1 MREFTRTDRIGPEI
15 QRELVE
21 VLREEVRDP
30 RLKGITLQ
38 EVRVARDLSHAK
50 VFFTCFPVDEG
61 GKEQERLLNGRLSG
75 FLRSAL
81 SRRALLRT
89 VPQLHFVHDES
100 VLRGEHLSHL
110 IDEAV
115 AGQSD
120 EPQVDQEQEQEQD
133 ESDCGGDG
141 PAHGSGAV

>member
-1 MREFTRTDRIGPEI
+1 LRRG
-15 QRELVE
+15 LVE

-30 RLKGITLQ
+30 RLKGITVQ

-50 VFFTCFPVDEG
+50 VYFTCFPVDEG
-61 GKEQERLLNGRLSG
+61 GKEQERVLNGRLAG

-81 SRRALLRT
+81 SRRTLLRS

-100 VLRGEHLSHL
+100 VLHGEHLSHL
-110 IDEAV
+110 IDAAV

-120 EPQVDQEQEQEQD
+120 EPPE
-133 ESDCGGDG
+133 
-141 PAHGSGAV
+141 

>member
-1 MREFTRTDRIGPEI
+1 MREFARTDRIGPEL

-21 VLREEVRDP
+21 ILREEVRDP

-38 EVRVARDLSHAK
+38 EVRVTRDLSHAK

-61 GKEQERLLNGRLSG
+61 GQEQERLLNGRLAG

-81 SRRALLRT
+81 SRRALLRS

-100 VLRGEHLSHL
+100 VVRGEHLTHL

-115 AGQSD
+115 AGAHE
-120 EPQVDQEQEQEQD
+120 EPE
-133 ESDCGGDG
+133 G
-141 PAHGSGAV
+141 

>member
-1 MREFTRTDRIGPEI
+1 MREFARTDRVGSEL
-15 QRELVE
+15 RRGLVE

-30 RLKGITLQ
+30 RLKGITVQ

-50 VFFTCFPVDEG
+50 VYFTCFPVDEG
-61 GKEQERLLNGRLSG
+61 GKEQERVLNGRLAG

-81 SRRALLRT
+81 SRRTLLRS

-100 VLRGEHLSHL
+100 VLHGEHLSHL
-110 IDEAV
+110 IDAAV

-120 EPQVDQEQEQEQD
+120 EPPE
-133 ESDCGGDG
+133 
-141 PAHGSGAV
+141 

>member
-1 MREFTRTDRIGPEI
+1 MREFARTDRIGPEL

-21 VLREEVRDP
+21 ILREEVRDP
-30 RLKGITLQ
+30 RLKGLTLQ
-38 EVRVARDLSHAK
+38 EVRVTRDLSHAK

-61 GKEQERLLNGRLSG
+61 GQEQERLLNGRLAG

-81 SRRALLRT
+81 SRRALLRS

-100 VLRGEHLSHL
+100 VVRGEHLTHL

-115 AGQSD
+115 AGAHE
-120 EPQVDQEQEQEQD
+120 EPE
-133 ESDCGGDG
+133 G
-141 PAHGSGAV
+141 